1 MDYTGV
7 YVDEELTRTDR
18 LMAVWGQILTQEAPL
33 CVPSAVSQ
41 CGGDVTTE
49 RRVQSEESVLG
60 RRVVVVMMGGKKGRE
75 LLACGLVHHHGGAI
89 SCNIYQ
95 LTQRTPG

>member
-1 MDYTGV
+1 MMDLLHSFRAVLRGSISV

-18 LMAVWGQILTQEAPL
+18 LMAVWGHILTQEAPV

-49 RRVQSEESVLG
+49 RRVQGEECVLG
-60 RRVVVVMMGGKKGRE
+60 RRVVVVVMMGGWGTTCLWPRPSSQWS
-75 LLACGLVHHHGGAI
+75 H
-89 SCNIYQ
+89 Q
-95 LTQRTPG
+95 L